1 MYLAAFYI
9 DCAERPCRAEVFTG
23 SASDAAFFID
33 ERNHGI
39 AVPAFLFAVPVSIS
53 IAIAFAVSF
62 AFSCIFSGVADF
74 AARNHGY
81 RSCRTMTGAVAAGY
95 AIGKRNAVFFDPYGM
110 SYGDG
115 RFFGRRY
122 FQYCSGRAYFGAFH
136 AFRTAVASFIRGFRL
151 HQSH

>member
-39 AVPAFLFAVPVSIS
+39 AVPAFLFAV
-53 IAIAFAVSF
+53 SF

-74 AARNHGY
+74 TARNHGY

-95 AIGKRNAVFFDPYGM
+95 AIGKRNAVFLYPYGM
-110 SYGDG
+110 SYGYG

-122 FQYCSGRAYFGAFH
+122 LQYGSGRAYFGAFH